1 MGRQFQVDSVETAE
15 FHVVKLLL
23 MPIGL
28 ARTFVLLQR
37 KNHDERWGI

>member
-1 MGRQFQVDSVETAE
+1 MGRQFHVDSAETE
-15 FHVVKLLL
+15 QVHVVKLLL

-37 KNHDERWGI
+37 KNHDER